1 VDATIFGVLPIHRRS
16 TENCCQGLTNHKVH
30 LVASQKG
37 NKMRGLLVSVM
48 SLAVVQ
54 LTLMGAWH
62 LNTTDPTAVFENCG
76 TPRIIPLSSESS
88 GHVVLQLKAIKS
100 NPSYQPEKEIYA
112 SKKLF
117 QDMPEASRKTFFAH
131 SSWICHVM
139 TRALRELGWTR
150 VNNPKDAQLIW
161 TYARM
166 KSWYKSL
173 EPWQR
178 YNHVPRTYVW
188 NHKDRFAEGFRQYQ
202 KRTGADLYFLP
213 ETFNLN
219 DKEQVSEFKLRLLN
233 DGGVNQPWVLKE
245 PNVNQGKGITML
257 APNSDALRESYKK
270 GEEDDYIIQQYICN
284 EMTWSKRKFDT
295 RMYWFVASTDPL
307 VVFYIDGYARIGNA
321 NYKENDFNNTRDH
334 LTTHTFLGEEGKGSF
349 DDLAEKITERYYS
362 SSELQKRIQDP
373 VVHVR
378 NQYKEAIGRLIDA
391 FKDKTFRTGNDMS
404 AEDCFEL
411 YGADFVIDND
421 LDVWLIEP
429 QDDCGM
435 DGKCLCLWSVNAT
448 ALRIMTDCFIYPP
461 ICMHRGPLLETR
473 NAP

>member
-1 VDATIFGVLPIHRRS
+1 
-16 TENCCQGLTNHKVH
+16 
-30 LVASQKG
+30 
-37 NKMRGLLVSVM
+37 
-48 SLAVVQ
+48 
-54 LTLMGAWH
+54 
-62 LNTTDPTAVFENCG
+62 
-76 TPRIIPLSSESS
+76 
-88 GHVVLQLKAIKS
+88 
-100 NPSYQPEKEIYA
+100 
-112 SKKLF
+112 
-117 QDMPEASRKTFFAH
+117 
-131 SSWICHVM
+131 
-139 TRALRELGWTR
+139 
-150 VNNPKDAQLIW
+150 
-161 TYARM
+161 
-166 KSWYKSL
+166 
-173 EPWQR
+173 
-178 YNHVPRTYVW
+178 
-188 NHKDRFAEGFRQYQ
+188 
-202 KRTGADLYFLP
+202 
-213 ETFNLN
+213 
-219 DKEQVSEFKLRLLN
+219 
-233 DGGVNQPWVLKE
+233 
-245 PNVNQGKGITML
+245 
-257 APNSDALRESYKK
+257 
-270 GEEDDYIIQQYICN
+270 
-284 EMTWSKRKFDT
+284 
-295 RMYWFVASTDPL
+295 MYWFVASTDPL

-391 FKDKTFRTGNDMS
+391 FKDKTFKTGNDMS